1 MNKTATGLSFTLYYK
16 VKSPHIMEP
25 EAIIVVAVTVVL
37 GVVAALAAVAGIVL
51 WRIERTR
58 SLAPFVTFIPS
69 LAMLG
74 AGVCSWGLGI
84 STASF
89 WLWFVGLPVGGVLGG
104 LLGLRLA
111 LWFRSG
117 PTGTQNTTRL

>member
-1 MNKTATGLSFTLYYK
+1 
-16 VKSPHIMEP
+16 MEP
-25 EAIIVVAVTVVL
+25 EAIIVIAVTVVL

-58 SLAPFVTFIPS
+58 SLAPFVTFIPT

-74 AGVCSWGLGI
+74 AAVCSWGLGI

-89 WLWFVGLPVGGVLGG
+89 WPWLIGLPVGGVLGG

-111 LWFRSG
+111 LSFRNG
-117 PTGTQNTTRL
+117 PTRTPNPTRL